1 MLGVGGSPKAGLDTD
16 QLVLLPRIPYLLF
29 PKLPLLVI
37 SLHLSSG
44 FQNVP
49 EHSFFT
55 MWHKYECQ
63 WRTPT
68 WHWERARCVAHTKSN
83 LQPKDHLWKV
93 FPSLAWTLS
102 TNVHSTIHH
111 GPPRAEL
118 ALHSNP
124 VWQPLTTGGCR
135 TYSVSSPNGD
145 VLWVPNTHSRF
156 QWLSTKKENVKYP
169 NNFQNIYILKDHIW
183 DILVHRKCV
192 NKCSFTCFLSIF
204 LNGSPG
210 KGNITMGLIIVAFII
225 FSWTAIVLN

>member
-49 EHSFFT
+49 DHSFFT

-68 WHWERARCVAHTKSN
+68 LHWEWARCVAPTKRN

-93 FPSLAWTLS
+93 FPSPSWTLS
-102 TNVHSTIHH
+102 TSVHCTIHQ
-111 GPPRAEL
+111 GPPQAEL
-118 ALHSNP
+118 ALHSDP
-124 VWQPLTTGGCR
+124 VWQPLKHTAI
-135 TYSVSSPNGD
+135 
-145 VLWVPNTHSRF
+145 VPTVCPVRMEMCSKCKTQTRF
-156 QWLSTKKENVKYP
+156 QWLSTKKENVKYL
-169 NNFQNIYILKDHIW
+169 NNFQNIYILK
-183 DILVHRKCV
+183 
-192 NKCSFTCFLSIF
+192 
-204 LNGSPG
+204 GSYLG
-210 KGNITMGLIIVAFII
+210 YIG
-225 FSWTAIVLN
+225 S